1 MAYRTAPDEPSVV
14 TGDDAPGLAWLE
26 DRVRHEIDLLRHN
39 YQPWVPPAAD
49 ADGQPV
55 LDVLIVGGGLYGLG
69 LAWGL
74 MRAKVTNI
82 LVVDREPAGRE
93 GPWMTFARMRT
104 LRTAKEL
111 TGIEFGIPSA
121 SVRAYWEAKFGPASW
136 QALPRIPRVEW
147 MAYLEW
153 FRRVLDIP
161 VRNETEVLSIDGDAD
176 LVRVEVRRNGETS
189 VLRAR
194 RVVLAT
200 GLIGS
205 GGKHIP
211 DGLTDNLP
219 PERWAH
225 AADDIDFTTLKDAEV
240 GVLGA
245 GASAFDNAITAAEHG
260 ARRAVLFCRR
270 PELPWLSAKKG
281 LENAGF
287 MRHFADFPDL
297 YRWRFVRAITETPI
311 PPPRHT
317 IERALELDNFEL
329 RLGSPWTATRMD
341 GDKIV
346 VSTPAGDARFDFV
359 IFGTGFDMD
368 IGRRKEMTRLAPHI
382 LRWRDRF
389 APPDGETNA
398 MLLEQPYLGA
408 ACEFQAREPGT
419 CPVLDRIS
427 MLGAAATLSTGPMFG
442 GLNGVKFVLERV
454 VDETCRALMLETLD
468 TFYERFEEGLRA
480 EKPPGAM
487 GSTD

>member
-1 MAYRTAPDEPSVV
+1 MKGDDA
-14 TGDDAPGLAWLE
+14 DDAPGLGWLE

-39 YQPWVPPAAD
+39 YKPWVPAVD
-49 ADGQPV
+49 EDGQPV

-82 LVVDREPAGRE
+82 LVVDQAPAGRE

-111 TGIEFGIPSA
+111 TGIEFGIPSL
-121 SVRAYWEAKFGPASW
+121 SVRAYWEARFGSASW
-136 QALPRIPRVEW
+136 QALARIPRPEW
-147 MAYLEW
+147 MEYLEW
-153 FRRVLDIP
+153 FRDVLDIP
-161 VRNETEVLSIDGDAD
+161 VRNETEVLSIEPDRDV
-176 LVRVEVRRNGETS
+176 VRVAVREGGEDRTIN
-189 VLRAR
+189 AR

-205 GGKHIP
+205 GGKHVP
-211 DGLTDNLP
+211 DGLVDALP
-219 PERWAH
+219 RDHWAH
-225 AADDIDFTTLKDAEV
+225 SADGVDFASLKGKDV

-245 GASAFDNAITAAEHG
+245 GASAFDNAIAAAEAG
-260 ARRAVLFCRR
+260 AARSWLFCRR
-270 PELPWLSAKKG
+270 PEIPWLSAKKG

-297 YRWRFVRAITETPI
+297 YRWRFVKGITETPI

-317 IERALELDNFEL
+317 IERALDLPNFEL
-329 RLGSPWTATRMD
+329 RLGSPWLATRMD
-341 GDKIV
+341 GDRIAVK
-346 VSTPAGDARFDFV
+346 TPDGEDGFDFL

-368 IGRRKEMTRLAPHI
+368 IGRRPELAAVVPQM

-389 APPDGETNA
+389 TPPAGEESEI
-398 MLLEQPYLGA
+398 LIEQPYLGSA
-408 ACEFQAREPGT
+408 GEFRERAPGS
-419 CPVLDRIS
+419 CPGIGRIS
-427 MLGAAATLSTGPMFG
+427 MLGAAATLSVGPMFG
-442 GLNGVKFVLERV
+442 GLNGVKFLLERV

-468 TFYERFEEGLRA
+468 TFYEKFERGLQA